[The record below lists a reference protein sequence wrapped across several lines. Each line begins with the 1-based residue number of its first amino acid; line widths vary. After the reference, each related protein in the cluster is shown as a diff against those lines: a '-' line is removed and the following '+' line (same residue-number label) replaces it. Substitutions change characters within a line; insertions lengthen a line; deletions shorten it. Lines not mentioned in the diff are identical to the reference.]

1 MIINLTLII
10 GTIGMLFLLIA
21 FVLDLFNK
29 FTQETIFYNVFN
41 IIGSGLL
48 IYYAYVLK
56 SIPFLVLEIVWMSFA
71 TYKLITILQKK
82 YKSKRIINRSG
93 IV

>member
-21 FVLDLFNK
+21 FVLNLFNK
-29 FTQETIFYNVFN
+29 FTQGTVFYNILN
-41 IIGSGLL
+41 IIGGGLL
-48 IYYAYVLK
+48 IYYAYALN
-56 SIPFLVLEIVWMSFA
+56 SIPFLILEAVWTLFA

-82 YKSKRIINRSG
+82 YKPKKEIH
-93 IV
+93 